1 MAPFDTA
8 ETDRLLTTTRTVRRR
23 LDFDRPVDAEVVV
36 ECLRLALHAPN
47 ASNHQDWKWIVVTDA
62 DLRRQIGEEY
72 RRLVVP
78 PVQAQRASKL
88 EEGDAA
94 EVRILDATLYLAE
107 RMAEI
112 PVMVIPCLDF
122 KPGPSLPFVWTA
134 SMMASIYPAVWSF
147 QLALRS
153 RGLGSVLTTAHLLDD
168 TLVGKLLA
176 IPGNYTQTCMIPVAY
191 TLGTDFRPAPRR
203 QVSEVIEWNG
213 FVGS

>member
-1 MAPFDTA
+1 MTAPFDTT

-23 LDFDRPVDAEVVV
+23 LDFDRPVEAEVVV

-47 ASNHQDWKWIVVTDA
+47 ASNHQNWKWIIVTDP

-78 PVQAQRASKL
+78 PVEVQRSSKL
-88 EEGDAA
+88 EEGDSA

-168 TLVGKLLA
+168 TRVGELLN
-176 IPGNYTQTCMIPVAY
+176 IPDNYTQTCMIPIAY
-191 TLGTDFRPAPRR
+191 TLGTEFRPAPRR
-203 QVSEVIEWNG
+203 PLSDVIEWDR
-213 FVGS
+213 FA